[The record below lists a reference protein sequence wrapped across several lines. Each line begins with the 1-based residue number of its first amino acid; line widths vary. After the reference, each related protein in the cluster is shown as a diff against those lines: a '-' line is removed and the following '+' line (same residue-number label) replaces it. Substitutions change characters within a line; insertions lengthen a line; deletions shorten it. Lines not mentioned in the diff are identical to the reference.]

1 MLFINPHDPF
11 LGLSQFYEGHLHSD
25 EGWDLSGAAFFGWL
39 FPHLAHN
46 QYLGWSHSNNSPDI
60 ADVYAEVFDDPG
72 KPLAYRY
79 GDGYRTATEWTEEI
93 KVKTASGL
101 AGRKFIL
108 RKTHHG
114 PIVAIRDGRP
124 LAVRLAKLEEG
135 GILDQLYGMGKARSF
150 AEFKKAL
157 SRLAL
162 PFMNT
167 IYADREGN
175 IAKIWQVR
183 TAIVGG
189 VKVSR
194 RGGSPCL
201 SDVPRSGRLL
211 TYGNSFQSIEG
222 VRIFAN

>member
-1 MLFINPHDPF
+1 M
-11 LGLSQFYEGHLHSD
+11 G
-25 EGWDLSGAAFFGWL
+25 GAAFFGWL
-39 FPHLAHN
+39 FPHEGYN

-60 ADVYAEVFDDPG
+60 ADVYAEVFDDTG
-72 KPLAYRY
+72 KPLL
-79 GDGYRTATEWTEEI
+79 TATVTATASRRSGRKRI